1 MTRRS
6 HELELENLRLRIEN
20 AELRSIH
27 ARDMEALK
35 ESSTLLL
42 KSKPSRPHISAE
54 KKLLIAG
61 EQRFRCAGDR
71 TRCPCWN
78 EGSFDES
85 GFEID
90 HSPAWCDAYRSDRAV
105 LQALCVTPSRL
116 DWSASV
122 TRRRRVRRRLRRHDH
137 AACPA

>member
-6 HELELENLRLRIEN
+6 HELELDNLRLRIEN
-20 AELRSIH
+20 AELRAIH

-54 KKLLIAG
+54 KKLLVAG

-71 TRCPCWN
+71 TRCPCWRLN

-90 HSPAWCDAYRSDRAV
+90 HTPAWRDAYRSDRAV
-105 LQALCVTPSRL
+105 LQALCHS
-116 DWSASV
+116 
-122 TRRRRVRRRLRRHDH
+122 
-137 AACPA
+137 PAQVSMT